1 MAKEKTNTVLTL
13 IGITEEL
20 YRTNVRLN
28 QVLTNALKNNTNTK
42 SIEVHTELISKAI
55 TDLSEKFEI
64 LKNTP
69 IEIPL
74 VKEERPPKPLAA
86 TPQSVPTK
94 KKPKPKV
101 KAKVK
106 TKPKKAV
113 KKKVIAKKKPKGFGK
128 FKGIGK

>member
-1 MAKEKTNTVLTL
+1 MVKDKTNSILTL
-13 IGITEEL
+13 VGITEEL

-42 SIEVHTELISKAI
+42 SIKVHTELISNAI

-86 TPQSVPTK
+86 VPTK

-101 KAKVK
+101 KTKPKA
-106 TKPKKAV
+106 KPKKAV
-113 KKKVIAKKKPKGFGK
+113 KKKVVAKKKVKGFSK
-128 FKGIGK
+128 LKGIGK

>member
-13 IGITEEL
+13 VGITEEL

-28 QVLTNALKNNTNTK
+28 QLLTNALKNNTNTK

-55 TDLSEKFEI
+55 TDLSEKFEV

-74 VKEERPPKPLAA
+74 VKEERPQKPLAA
-86 TPQSVPTK
+86 VPTK

-101 KAKVK
+101 KTKVK
-106 TKPKKAV
+106 TKPKKAI
-113 KKKVIAKKKPKGFGK
+113 KKKVVAKKKPKGFGK

>member
-1 MAKEKTNTVLTL
+1 MVKNKSNTILTL
-13 IGITEEL
+13 VGITEEL
-20 YRTNVRLN
+20 YRTNMRLN

-55 TDLSEKFEI
+55 TDLSEKFEV

-74 VKEERPPKPLAA
+74 VKEERPQKPLAA
-86 TPQSVPTK
+86 VPTK

-101 KAKVK
+101 KAQVK

-113 KKKVIAKKKPKGFGK
+113 KKKVVAKKKPKGFGK

>member
-1 MAKEKTNTVLTL
+1 MAKRKTNTVLTL

-20 YRTNVRLN
+20 YRTNMRLN

-86 TPQSVPTK
+86 VPTK

>member
-1 MAKEKTNTVLTL
+1 MAKEKTNSILTL

-74 VKEERPPKPLAA
+74 VKEERPQTPLAA
-86 TPQSVPTK
+86 IPTK

-101 KAKVK
+101 KAKPK
-106 TKPKKAV
+106 PTPKKAV
-113 KKKVIAKKKPKGFGK
+113 KKKVIAKKKVKGFSK
-128 FKGIGK
+128 LKGIGK

>member
-1 MAKEKTNTVLTL
+1 MVKDKTNSILTL
-13 IGITEEL
+13 VGITEEL
-20 YRTNVRLN
+20 YRTNMRLN

-113 KKKVIAKKKPKGFGK
+113 KKKVVAKKKPKGFGK

>member
-1 MAKEKTNTVLTL
+1 MAKEKTNSILTL
-13 IGITEEL
+13 VGITEEL
-20 YRTNVRLN
+20 YRTNMRLN
-28 QVLTNALKNNTNTK
+28 QLLTNALKNNTNTK

-55 TDLSEKFEI
+55 TDLSEKFEV

-86 TPQSVPTK
+86 VPTK

>member
-1 MAKEKTNTVLTL
+1 MVKDKTNSILTL
-13 IGITEEL
+13 VGITEEL
-20 YRTNVRLN
+20 YRTNMRLN

-74 VKEERPPKPLAA
+74 VKEERPQTPLAA

-94 KKPKPKV
+94 VKPKPKV
-101 KAKVK
+101 KAQVK

-113 KKKVIAKKKPKGFGK
+113 KKKVVAKKKVKGFSK
-128 FKGIGK
+128 LKGIGK

>member
-1 MAKEKTNTVLTL
+1 MVKDKTNTVLTL
-13 IGITEEL
+13 VGITEEL
-20 YRTNVRLN
+20 YRTNMRLN

-101 KAKVK
+101 KAKPK
-106 TKPKKAV
+106 AKPKKTV

>member
-13 IGITEEL
+13 VGITEEL
-20 YRTNVRLN
+20 YRTNMRLN

-74 VKEERPPKPLAA
+74 VKEERPQTPLAA

-94 KKPKPKV
+94 VKPKPKV
-101 KAKVK
+101 KAK
-106 TKPKKAV
+106 PKKTV
-113 KKKVIAKKKPKGFGK
+113 KKKVVAKKKPKGFGK

>member
-1 MAKEKTNTVLTL
+1 MVKDKTNTVLTL
-13 IGITEEL
+13 VGITEEL
-20 YRTNVRLN
+20 YRTNMRLN

-101 KAKVK
+101 KVK
-106 TKPKKAV
+106 PKAKPKKTV

>member
-20 YRTNVRLN
+20 YRTNMRLN

-74 VKEERPPKPLAA
+74 VKEERPQTPLAA
-86 TPQSVPTK
+86 MPTK

>member
-1 MAKEKTNTVLTL
+1 MVKDKTNSILTL
-13 IGITEEL
+13 VGITEEL

-74 VKEERPPKPLAA
+74 VKEERPPKPIAA
-86 TPQSVPTK
+86 IPTK

-101 KAKVK
+101 KVKPKV
-106 TKPKKAV
+106 KPKKAV
-113 KKKVIAKKKPKGFGK
+113 KKKVVAKKKPKGFGK

>member
-1 MAKEKTNTVLTL
+1 MVKNKSNTILTL
-13 IGITEEL
+13 VGITEEL
-20 YRTNVRLN
+20 YRTNMRLN

-55 TDLSEKFEI
+55 TDLSEKFEV

-74 VKEERPPKPLAA
+74 VKEERPQTPLAA
-86 TPQSVPTK
+86 IPTK

-101 KAKVK
+101 KAKPKV
-106 TKPKKAV
+106 KPKKAV
-113 KKKVIAKKKPKGFGK
+113 KKKVVAKKKPKGFGK

>member
-1 MAKEKTNTVLTL
+1 MVKDKTNTVLTL

-28 QVLTNALKNNTNTK
+28 QVLTNALKNNTTTK
-42 SIEVHTELISKAI
+42 SIGVHTELISKAI

-86 TPQSVPTK
+86 IPIK
-94 KKPKPKV
+94 EKPKPKV
-101 KAKVK
+101 KAKPK
-106 TKPKKAV
+106 PTPKKAV
-113 KKKVIAKKKPKGFGK
+113 KKKVVAKKKPKGFGK

>member
-1 MAKEKTNTVLTL
+1 MAKDKKINTVLTL

-74 VKEERPPKPLAA
+74 VKEERPPKPIAA
-86 TPQSVPTK
+86 IPIKV
-94 KKPKPKV
+94 KPNPKV
-101 KAKVK
+101 KAKPKV
-106 TKPKKAV
+106 KPKKAV
-113 KKKVIAKKKPKGFGK
+113 KKKVIAKKKVTGFSK
-128 FKGIGK
+128 LKGIGK

>member
-1 MAKEKTNTVLTL
+1 MVKDKTNSILTL
-13 IGITEEL
+13 VGITEEL

-42 SIEVHTELISKAI
+42 SIKVHTELISNAI

-86 TPQSVPTK
+86 VPTK

-101 KAKVK
+101 K
-106 TKPKKAV
+106 TKPKAKPKKTV
-113 KKKVIAKKKPKGFGK
+113 KKKVVAKKKVKGFSK
-128 FKGIGK
+128 LKGIGK

>member
-1 MAKEKTNTVLTL
+1 MVKDKTNTVLTL
-13 IGITEEL
+13 VGITEEL
-20 YRTNVRLN
+20 YRTNMRLN

-74 VKEERPPKPLAA
+74 VKEERPQTPLAA
-86 TPQSVPTK
+86 T
-94 KKPKPKV
+94 
-101 KAKVK
+101 
-106 TKPKKAV
+106 
-113 KKKVIAKKKPKGFGK
+113 
-128 FKGIGK
+128 

>member
-1 MAKEKTNTVLTL
+1 MVKDKTNTVLTL

-20 YRTNVRLN
+20 YRTNMRLN

-42 SIEVHTELISKAI
+42 SIKVHTELINNAI

-74 VKEERPPKPLAA
+74 VKEERPQKPLAA
-86 TPQSVPTK
+86 IPI
-94 KKPKPKV
+94 
-101 KAKVK
+101 KVK
-106 TKPKKAV
+106 TKPKAKPKKVV
-113 KKKVIAKKKPKGFGK
+113 KKKVIAKKKPKGFSK
-128 FKGIGK
+128 LKGIGK

>member
-1 MAKEKTNTVLTL
+1 MAKEKTNSILTL
-13 IGITEEL
+13 VGITEEL
-20 YRTNVRLN
+20 YRTNMRLN

-55 TDLSEKFEI
+55 TDLSEKFEV
-64 LKNTP
+64 LKNMP

-86 TPQSVPTK
+86 TPTK

>member
-74 VKEERPPKPLAA
+74 VKEERPQTPLAA
-86 TPQSVPTK
+86 IPTK

-101 KAKVK
+101 KAKP
-106 TKPKKAV
+106 TPTPKKAV
-113 KKKVIAKKKPKGFGK
+113 KKKVIAKKKVKGFSK
-128 FKGIGK
+128 LKGIGK

>member
-13 IGITEEL
+13 VGITEEL
-20 YRTNVRLN
+20 YRTNMRLN
-28 QVLTNALKNNTNTK
+28 QVLINALKNNTNTK

-74 VKEERPPKPLAA
+74 VKEERPQTPLAA
-86 TPQSVPTK
+86 IPTK

-101 KAKVK
+101 KVK
-106 TKPKKAV
+106 PKPTPKKAV
-113 KKKVIAKKKPKGFGK
+113 KKKVVAKKKPKGFGK